1 MEGIP
6 LEWKKLL
13 SMSNGES
20 VEQLY
25 SRLVLFNVSSTGIQF
40 PVAVVLEMRAD
51 MERLALVNNL
61 GSRIAEDLTL

>member
-20 VEQLY
+20 VEQSY
-25 SRLVLFNVSSTGIQF
+25 SRLVLFNVSSTGIQV